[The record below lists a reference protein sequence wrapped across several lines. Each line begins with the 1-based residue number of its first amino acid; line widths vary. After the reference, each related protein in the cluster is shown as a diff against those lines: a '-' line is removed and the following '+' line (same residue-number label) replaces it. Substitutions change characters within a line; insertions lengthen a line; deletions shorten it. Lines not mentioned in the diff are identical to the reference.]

1 VRAERRSYARPQAN
15 DAICCIVIFILGRAN
30 GSFFY
35 FYSGGKRNVTS
46 PKPKATL
53 MTASDMQR
61 ALTRIAHEIIER
73 NKGAE
78 NLALVGIHT
87 RGVPIAERL
96 AGLIGSFEKITP
108 PVGKLDIT
116 LYRDDLTEIAL
127 QPIVKKT
134 EVDFDIQGIR
144 IVLVDDVL
152 YTGRTAR
159 AALDAL
165 IDMGRPASIQ
175 YGVLIDRGHRELPI
189 RADYV
194 GKNVPTS
201 KQEIVK
207 VKLESTDGVDGVE
220 LMEINT

>member
-1 VRAERRSYARPQAN
+1 M
-15 DAICCIVIFILGRAN
+15 DL
-30 GSFFY
+30 
-35 FYSGGKRNVTS
+35 KT
-46 PKPKATL
+46 KATL
-53 MTASDMQR
+53 MSAADIQR

-78 NLALVGIHT
+78 QLALVGVHT
-87 RGVPIAERL
+87 RGVPIAEEL
-96 AGLIGSFEKITP
+96 ARLIGNFEKITP

-127 QPIVKKT
+127 QPVVKKT
-134 EVDFDIQGIR
+134 EVDFDIAGMR
-144 IVLVDDVL
+144 IILIDDVL

-165 IDMGRPASIQ
+165 IDMGRPSSIQ
-175 YGVLIDRGHRELPI
+175 YAVLIDRGHRELPI

-201 KQEIVK
+201 KQEVVK
-207 VKLESTDGVDGVE
+207 VKLESTDGINAVE
-220 LMEINT
+220 LMEIG

>member
-1 VRAERRSYARPQAN
+1 M
-15 DAICCIVIFILGRAN
+15 DL
-30 GSFFY
+30 
-35 FYSGGKRNVTS
+35 
-46 PKPKATL
+46 KPKAIL
-53 MTASDMQR
+53 MTASDVQR

-78 NLALVGIHT
+78 QLALVGVHT
-87 RGVPIAERL
+87 RGVPIAEAL
-96 AGLIGSFEKITP
+96 AKLIGQFENITP

-127 QPIVKKT
+127 QPVVKKT
-134 EVDFDIQGIR
+134 EVDFDIAGMR
-144 IVLVDDVL
+144 IILVDDVL

-165 IDMGRPASIQ
+165 IDMGRPSNIQ
-175 YGVLIDRGHRELPI
+175 YAVLIDRGHRELPI

-207 VKLESTDGVDGVE
+207 VKLESTDGVNAVE
-220 LMEINT
+220 LMEIN